1 MVVGWIE
8 RFFEAW
14 SRIIQ
19 AAERTLV
26 DNIAATVPWLAP
38 MAPAYMAYANTIEA
52 FRWPAWVALTVALA
66 VEGLGL
72 SAISTAFRLWEWNDT
87 KRVSEQAAP
96 LGAALGAAG
105 MYVLVV
111 MVVNVI
117 LDGGGFW
124 EKTAKAI
131 LSLLSVVAGVVL
143 ALRSQHAR
151 RLAEREEAR
160 RERREARTARLR
172 QDGGKSAEFSGKLP
186 EFSENGNGRDWRTLT
201 HEERLQVAAC
211 RTTRDVMAAWGVPE
225 RTARN
230 WLVRARA
237 EFGVVGEVARFA
249 QENSEQGSVSVKS
262 GQYSVR

>member
-1 MVVGWIE
+1 MIGWIE

-38 MAPAYMAYANTIEA
+38 IAPAYMAFENTHTV
-52 FRWPAWVALTVALA
+52 FGWPSWVAWTVALA

-151 RLAEREEAR
+151 REAAREQERAERRAAR
-160 RERREARTARLR
+160 RGQIR
-172 QDGGKSAEFSGKLP
+172 QDGGEIAENDGKVAGKLP
-186 EFSENGNGRDWRTLT
+186 EFSEGQFSGNGRPRDWRMLSR
-201 HEERLQVAAC
+201 EERMQVATC
-211 RTTRDVMAAWGVPE
+211 RRTRDVVELFGVPE

-230 WLVRARA
+230 WLARARA
-237 EFGVVGEVARFA
+237 EFGNGHSHEEV
-249 QENSEQGSVSVKS
+249 EQ
-262 GQYSVR
+262 

>member
-1 MVVGWIE
+1 MVGWIE

-38 MAPAYMAYANTIEA
+38 MAPAYMAYANTMEA
-52 FRWPAWVALTVALA
+52 FRWPEWVALTVALA

-117 LDGGGFW
+117 LDGGGFL

-151 RLAEREEAR
+151 RLAEREEVR

-230 WLVRARA
+230 WLARARA

-249 QENSEQGSVSVKS
+249 QGSD
-262 GQYSVR
+262 Q